1 MKTMKKMLSAMIGL
15 CMITS
20 VCPWTIPQAYAAA
33 SFEGAGTAE
42 SPYLISSK
50 EDLLKLS
57 DLINSDETAAD
68 YNKKYYKQTSDIDL
82 ENENFV
88 PIGTYTGN
96 NKGTGFA
103 GVYDGNYCEI
113 SGLYIKRVKNGENK
127 TRNYTGVFGWS
138 YEGKIRNLSVSGN
151 IDSSDSTCV
160 GGIVGELG
168 YNGEIANC
176 SFIGNIKG
184 DNLIG
189 GITGNIWQEGKVE
202 CCYFNGTLD
211 TSNSEANI
219 GGIVGSASA
228 GYEDSV
234 KNINISNCYAAGN
247 INADEKAH
255 IGGVL
260 GSFKENNDDSKVN
273 LADNYYL
280 SSMAIGAVDN
290 DNNKNC
296 TKFAEKALKSCADT
310 LGRPFTDNNR
320 TDGFNDCYP
329 VFEWQA
335 EPYRFSGSGTAS
347 DPYVISDKEDLSA
360 MRDMVNSAFFNNKYG
375 SASYLLTADIDL
387 ENEAWTPIGT
397 FNDDGNGFKPIFIG
411 DFNGNM
417 HTISNLT
424 VNESY
429 PYAGLFGRIGS
440 SSKAGSITALNVIGN
455 VSSTSDYVGGICGE
469 IGRGSTIT
477 NSDFIGNV
485 TGSTYVGSIAGKCIY
500 SGEISDCYS
509 NGTVTAKSCAG
520 GILGAALK
528 PGEDRYNIIVK
539 NCYHIGEVKADKNA
553 AHIIGASELNGNKS
567 TTVEI
572 INCYYLKGN
581 EAVNGEYTKA
591 DTNPIA
597 ANLLKH
603 IAEDLGSAF
612 SNNTDENI
620 NNGYPVLSWQ
630 AESKTIGDIN
640 NDGKIGIADA
650 VVLQRHLLG
659 KSPLHANKFYAA
671 DINQDKTVDVFDMI
685 SMRKLLIQQY
695 KDYTEWSTE
704 TPPEN
709 AIGVESRVEYRYA
722 KKTYK
727 TSETKLE
734 APWVLE
740 DTKTEYGDWGKWSD
754 FSETKVDATDNR
766 KVETKTE
773 SRKRLDG
780 YKMFYYCT
788 RANDTKTR
796 WYREYS
802 IADNMG
808 AYGADSGY
816 GEHSS
821 FLYGE
826 NMIASEAE
834 LNAAIQIAPQ
844 EWFRGSAND
853 GINMGNVNGYYLAKD
868 PSHMWY
874 KGDAVRSN
882 YDVTL
887 YRYCERTQKNIY
899 TYSQAGKYSEWS
911 ATPTTASEE
920 TVVETRTVYR
930 YIPAN

>member
-1 MKTMKKMLSAMIGL
+1 MKTLKKMLSAMISL

-33 SFEGAGTAE
+33 FFEGAGTAE

-50 EDLLKLS
+50 EDLVKLS
-57 DLINSDETAAD
+57 DLINSDDTAAE
-68 YNKKYYKQTSDIDL
+68 YNKKYYKQTADIDL
-82 ENENFV
+82 GNESFM

-103 GVYDGNYCEI
+103 GVYDGNYCVI
-113 SGLYIKRVKNGENK
+113 SGLYIKRVKNGEEK

-151 IDSSDSTCV
+151 IDSSDSNYV

-168 YNGEIANC
+168 YKGEITNC
-176 SFIGNIKG
+176 SFNGNITGNNK
-184 DNLIG
+184 LG
-189 GITGNIWQEGKVE
+189 GITGSIWQEGKVE
-202 CCYFNGTLD
+202 CCYFNGTI
-211 TSNSEANI
+211 SSNNSEAI
-219 GGIVGSASA
+219 VGGIVGSATA
-228 GYEDSV
+228 GYEDAV
-234 KNINISNCYAAGN
+234 KNVDISNCYAAGF
-247 INADEKAH
+247 INADEKSH
-255 IGGVL
+255 VGGVL
-260 GSFKENNDDSKVN
+260 GSIKENNDDSKVN
-273 LADNYYL
+273 LAANYYL

-296 TKFAEKALKSCADT
+296 TKFAEKALKTCADT

-320 TDGFNDCYP
+320 TDGFNDGYP

-335 EPYRFSGSGTAS
+335 EPYRFNGSGTDS
-347 DPYVISDKEDLSA
+347 DPYVISSKEDFTA
-360 MRDMVNSAFFNNKYG
+360 MRDMVNSEFFNNKYG
-375 SASYLLTADIDL
+375 SASYILANDIDL

-397 FNDDGNGFKPIFIG
+397 FNGNGTGPVFSG
-411 DFNGNM
+411 VFNGNM
-417 HTISNLT
+417 HTISNLI
-424 VNESY
+424 VNENE
-429 PYAGLFGRIGS
+429 PYAGLFGRIGKY
-440 SSKAGSITALNVIGN
+440 SKAGNVNSLNVLGN
-455 VSSTSDYVGGICGE
+455 VKSTRDCIGGICGE
-469 IGRGSTIT
+469 IAYGSSI
-477 NSDFIGNV
+477 NNCCFIGNV
-485 TGSTYVGSIAGKCIY
+485 DGLRYVGGVVGKCWY
-500 SGEISDCYS
+500 SGSVADCYS
-509 NGTVTAKSCAG
+509 NGSVTAQDSAG
-520 GILGAALK
+520 GIIGATLK
-528 PGEDRYNIIVK
+528 AGDERYNVK
-539 NCYHIGEVKADKNA
+539 VENCYYIGDVKANEKA
-553 AHIIGASELNGNKS
+553 AQIIGVSELNGNKS
-567 TTVEI
+567 STVEI
-572 INCYYLKGN
+572 INCYYLKGD
-581 EAVNGEYTKA
+581 EAVNGECTKVDA
-591 DTNPIA
+591 NPTP
-597 ANLLKH
+597 ANLMKH
-603 IAEDLGSAF
+603 IAEDLGTAF
-612 SNNTDENI
+612 SNNSDTTI
-620 NNGYPVLSWQ
+620 NDGYPVLAWQ
-630 AESKTIGDIN
+630 TESKTIGDIN

-650 VVLQRHLLG
+650 VVLQRHILG
-659 KSPLHANKFYAA
+659 KTPLNSNKFYAA
-671 DINQDKTVDVFDMI
+671 DINEDKCVDIFDMV

-704 TPPEN
+704 APPEN
-709 AIGVESRVEYRYA
+709 AIGVESRIEYRYA

-727 TSETKLE
+727 TSETKLD

-754 FSETKVDATDNR
+754 FSETKVEATDNR

-773 SRKRLDG
+773 QRTRLDG

-826 NMIASEAE
+826 NMVASEAE
-834 LNAAIQIAPQ
+834 LNAAPQIAPQ
-844 EWFRGSAND
+844 EWFRGIAND
-853 GINMGNVNGYYLAKD
+853 GINKGNVNGYYLAKD

-874 KGDAVRSN
+874 KGDAVYSN

-887 YRYCERTQKNIY
+887 YRYCDRTQKNIY

-911 ATPTTASEE
+911 TIPVTASDE

-930 YIPAN
+930 YIPSN